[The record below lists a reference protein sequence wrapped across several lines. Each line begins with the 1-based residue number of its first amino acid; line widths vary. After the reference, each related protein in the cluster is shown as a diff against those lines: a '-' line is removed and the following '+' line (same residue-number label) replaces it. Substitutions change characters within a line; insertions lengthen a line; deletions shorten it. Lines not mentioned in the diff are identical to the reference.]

1 MPLYYDMHCH
11 LDEFSDKEIEG
22 LFDAIKDLR
31 IVAVSEDLKSFNR
44 VVDLSERFPNVVP
57 CAGFHPW
64 SLRDH
69 DISEAWELL
78 RLTTRY
84 GVKCIGEVGLDRHF
98 MPIDTMQSQV
108 KVFRAYAEAAKE
120 LDALLNI
127 HSPDAW
133 RDALSIAVEV
143 GVPKVMFHWYSGPL
157 NLIPEIIGRGY
168 FISINVALKVQP
180 KLKDVAKATPAN
192 FMVFESDGP
201 YNYHGLRLT
210 PLMIPDLAKEVA
222 SIKAVQ
228 LEELLKVVEGNSLR
242 LLTT

>member
-11 LDEFSDKEIEG
+11 LSEFTDKEVEE
-22 LFDAIKDLR
+22 LFGAIKDLK

-44 VVDLSERFPNVVP
+44 VLELSERFPNVVP

-64 SLRDH
+64 SLKDH
-69 DISEAWELL
+69 DISEAWDLL
-78 RLTTRY
+78 RFATRH
-84 GVKCIGEVGLDRHF
+84 GIRCLGEVGLDRHF

-108 KVFRAYAEAAKE
+108 KVLRAYAEAAKE
-120 LDALLNI
+120 LDALLNL

-133 RDALSIAVEV
+133 RDALSIAVEI

-157 NLIPEIIGRGY
+157 NLIPEITGRGY
-168 FISINVALKVQP
+168 FVSINVALKVQP
-180 KLKDVAKATPAN
+180 KLKDVAKATPID

-222 SIKAVQ
+222 NLKSVQ
-228 LEELLKVVEGNSLR
+228 LEELLNAVEANSSR
-242 LLTT
+242 LLNT